1 MAELIVALDL
11 AGREDILDKARRL
24 AGTLSWCK
32 IGLQA
37 FVAHGQSL
45 VAELQAMGYN
55 VFLDLKY
62 HDIPN
67 TVASAVRSAASLKV
81 RLLTIHVQGGE
92 AMCRAAMQAAS
103 EFEERPLIYG
113 VTVLTSFGKGEMPG
127 IANDPADFA
136 RELAGLAGTWGLDGV
151 VCSGAEA
158 AALKK
163 ATGLS
168 LLCPGIRP
176 AGASLDD
183 QSRVATPAEAVA
195 NGADYL
201 VVGRPLLRA
210 EDPAAVARA
219 ILADMAEG
227 AAKRAQ

>member
-24 AGTLSWCK
+24 AGTLAWCK

-37 FVAHGQSL
+37 FVAHGQPL
-45 VAELQAMGYN
+45 VAELRAMGYN

-67 TVASAVRSAASLKV
+67 TVASAVRSAAYLGV
-81 RLLTIHVQGGE
+81 RMLTIHVQGGE
-92 AMCRAAMQAAS
+92 AMCRAAMQAAR
-103 EFEERPLIYG
+103 ECEDRPLIYG
-113 VTVLTSFGKGEMPG
+113 VTVLTSFGRGEMPG
-127 IANDPADFA
+127 IAKEPADFA
-136 RELAGLAGTWGLDGV
+136 LELASLAGSWGLDGV

-158 AALKK
+158 AAIKK
-163 ATGLS
+163 ATGLG

-176 AGASLDD
+176 AGAGLDD
-183 QSRVATPAEAVA
+183 QSRVATPGEAVA
-195 NGADYL
+195 GGADFL

-210 EDPAAVARA
+210 DDPVAMA
-219 ILADMAEG
+219 GSILADMARG
-227 AAKRAQ
+227 AGKRA